1 MVRRFHKRGR
11 AAHKR
16 LPPARLRTTPPR
28 PFPQPFFTLPRP
40 QAGKYGFR
48 IGTFNIFPS
57 FTVTCLMITAMGVL
71 PYYVKYGMSGEQP
84 RAKDDFERYKQQQ
97 SYWETVRGGGGPL
110 PRTRTPRPPRAL
122 THLKNTHS
130 LPLPLRVQG
139 NAFLQTQLV
148 KRNEGREAME
158 AEWRAKHKALQ

>member
-1 MVRRFHKRGR
+1 LRAPSPQNRG
-11 AAHKR
+11 A
-16 LPPARLRTTPPR
+16 PSTTPPAAR
-28 PFPQPFFTLPRP
+28 PLRAHNTRAHHAHPPHHTHFTSPLPFSLTLRP

-97 SYWETVRGGGGPL
+97 SYWETVRGV
-110 PRTRTPRPPRAL
+110 A
-122 THLKNTHS
+122 
-130 LPLPLRVQG
+130 
-139 NAFLQTQLV
+139 
-148 KRNEGREAME
+148 
-158 AEWRAKHKALQ
+158 